1 MPHFSVSWDRAIA
14 ALCPQWLEE
23 LVNEDET
30 GDSGLE
36 VEMSLRLFEDLPLQ
50 PLPSAL
56 AALERQGVRNL
67 SPEDI
72 SAIEATFDILS
83 TPGACE
89 SDLDGRRAPSPV
101 LMLFQ
106 VPARSKLENCFER
119 HDEREE

>member
-89 SDLDGRRAPSPV
+89 SDLEGSRDTSPV
-101 LMLFQ
+101 LMLF
-106 VPARSKLENCFER
+106 
-119 HDEREE
+119 